1 MLGRVSTLAIMAGL
15 AFGAPALAAPND
27 KVAAAAKAVQ
37 PKVIAWRRDIHEHPE
52 LGNQEVRT
60 AAIIAKELKAL
71 GWEVREGVGKTG
83 VVGVLKGGKP
93 GKVVALRADMDAL
106 PVEEKTGEP
115 FASKVTATW
124 EGKTVPVMHAC
135 GHDTH
140 VAMLLGTA
148 TVLAGMK
155 ADIKGTVVLIF
166 QPAEEG
172 PQAGEEGGAKLMI
185 RDGALDQ
192 PKVDAIFGLHIG
204 PADAHVLNYR
214 AGGFY
219 AGADRLTITV
229 KGKQTHGA
237 RPWAGVDMASV
248 SADIIQAI
256 NQIAARQVDVGVS
269 PSVVTIATINMGLR
283 NNIIPEDLKMEGTMR
298 TFTPERKSEP
308 PQGLLDLGRRDREA
322 EADEPPPSTGSKST
336 PASSRSPRRCR
347 AAGPRRRPGCRR
359 SDGRCRHRCRRP
371 RPAGRSRPGPGPA
384 GRPAAGRGW
393 RGRRRRGRPARPAQS
408 MATRPA
414 CWLSDGGVRNRLP
427 MKARARWTGRPERP
441 PSPAARRPC

>member
-1 MLGRVSTLAIMAGL
+1 MSVRVSTLAIMAGL
-15 AFGAPALAAPND
+15 TFGAPALAAPSSA
-27 KVAAAAKAVQ
+27 KIEAAAKAVQ
-37 PKVIAWRRDIHEHPE
+37 PKVVAWRRDIHEHPE

-60 AAIIAKELKAL
+60 AALIAKELKAL
-71 GWEVREGVGKTG
+71 GFEVREGVGKTG
-83 VVGVLKGGKP
+83 VVGILKGGKP

-140 VAMLLGTA
+140 VAMLLGAA

-185 RDGALDQ
+185 QDGALDQ

-204 PADAHVLNYR
+204 PGDANALNYR

-219 AGADRLTITV
+219 AGSDRITITV

-237 RPWAGVDMASV
+237 RPWAGIDMSSIA
-248 SADIIQAI
+248 ADIVQAM

-269 PSVVTIATINMGLR
+269 PSVVTIAMINMGMR
-283 NNIIPEDLKMEGTMR
+283 QNIIPEDLKMEGTMR
-298 TFTPERKSEP
+298 TFTPERKAELISKIQAAVSAIGDRYGAKAQAVFTQPYPVTYNNPELSSWVKASLLKASP
-308 PQGLLDLGRRDREA
+308 GKVDDQGALVTGAEDFSMYALKVPGVFVQLG
-322 EADEPPPSTGSKST
+322 
-336 PASSRSPRRCR
+336 
-347 AAGPRRRPGCRR
+347 
-359 SDGRCRHRCRRP
+359 
-371 RPAGRSRPGPGPA
+371 
-384 GRPAAGRGW
+384 GRPKGV
-393 RGRRRRGRPARPAQS
+393 PAEGAPANHS
-408 MATRPA
+408 PYFNVDEAVFETGVKAEVFMA
-414 CWLSDGGVRNRLP
+414 LDYL
-427 MKARARWTGRPERP
+427 ERK
-441 PSPAARRPC
+441 